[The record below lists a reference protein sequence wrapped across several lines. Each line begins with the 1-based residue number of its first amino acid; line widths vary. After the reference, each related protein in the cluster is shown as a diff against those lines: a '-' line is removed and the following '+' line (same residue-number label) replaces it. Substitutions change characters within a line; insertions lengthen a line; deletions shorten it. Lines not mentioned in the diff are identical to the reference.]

1 MKNKRKRIEK
11 RRPVV
16 VSKIGMEIRL
26 NITMEVI
33 EGDEILMGDRVI
45 AAKGGDDLIFIT
57 PYTDKRELSRELG
70 RVCSKF
76 KVIVVDKF
84 NTKR

>member
-1 MKNKRKRIEK
+1 MGQRKRISK
-11 RRPVV
+11 KRPVV
-16 VSKIGMEIRL
+16 VNKIGMEIRL

-33 EGDEILMGDRVI
+33 EGDEIIMGDTII
-45 AAKGGDDLIFIT
+45 AAKGGDDIVFIT
-57 PYTDKRELSRELG
+57 PATDKRQLSRELG